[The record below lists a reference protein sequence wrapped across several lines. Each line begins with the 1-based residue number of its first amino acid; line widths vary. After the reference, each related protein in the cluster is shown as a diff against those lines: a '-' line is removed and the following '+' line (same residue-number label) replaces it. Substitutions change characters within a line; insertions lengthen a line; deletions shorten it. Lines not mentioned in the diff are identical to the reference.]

1 MGSLPV
7 ETPSITGSSERIL
20 QTQLRE
26 EPACQERTALCRV
39 VCLFPESSANH
50 VLMAFL
56 LLRTD

>member
-20 QTQLRE
+20 QTQLRKE
-26 EPACQERTALCRV
+26 EGTALCGV
-39 VCLFPESSANH
+39 LCLFPESSANR
-50 VLMAFL
+50 VLTAFL